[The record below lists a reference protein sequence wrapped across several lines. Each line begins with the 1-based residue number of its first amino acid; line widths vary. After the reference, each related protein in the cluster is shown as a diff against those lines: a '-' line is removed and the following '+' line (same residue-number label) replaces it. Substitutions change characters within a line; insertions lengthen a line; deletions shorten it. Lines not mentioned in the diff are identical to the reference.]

1 MRSKHLLFIFI
12 TLTGLYS
19 CGSNSRRFS
28 VIGNINGMPEQT
40 VILEQLSANDAITI
54 VDSERSKPDGH
65 FEISG
70 IAPEPG
76 MYRLHFAHN
85 KYILL
90 SVDNTNIK
98 IDASWD
104 HLENYTVAGS
114 APSQD
119 LKVFVV
125 AIRKHL
131 SDFNS
136 MSVVLDTLRA
146 KGNDS
151 MLTVAKNDFQDMKL
165 QFTQFVE
172 RYADTTRYEPNA
184 IFAARILNPNTEHY
198 YLQALTQSITRRFPG
213 TRMSKDFNEYYTN
226 AMAAIKQRS
235 QAHKSQAATEGMAAP
250 EISLPDA
257 NGNIVTLSSLKGKY
271 VLVDFW
277 ASWCGPCRGENP
289 NVVAAFERFKNKNF
303 TILGVSLDNE
313 KDKWQK
319 AITDDHLAW
328 TQLSDLKGWSSP
340 AAAAYGVQA
349 IPSNFLVGPDGKIIG
364 HDLRGNLLEER
375 LQEVLKTATPQ

>member
-1 MRSKHLLFIFI
+1 MRSKHLLFLFI
-12 TLTGLYS
+12 SISALYS
-19 CGSNSRRFS
+19 CSSNSRRFS
-28 VIGNINGMPEQT
+28 VIGNINGLPEQT
-40 VILEQLSANDAITI
+40 VILEQLNANDAITI

-76 MYRLHFAHN
+76 LYRLHFAHN

-98 IDASWD
+98 IDADWA
-104 HLENYTVAGS
+104 HLESYTVSGS
-114 APSQD
+114 IPSQD
-119 LKVFVV
+119 LKNFVV
-125 AIRKHL
+125 AIRVHL
-131 SDFNS
+131 ANFKD

-165 QFTQFVE
+165 HFTQFVE
-172 RYADTTRYEPNA
+172 RYADTTRFEPNA

-198 YLQALTQSITRRFPG
+198 YLQALSQSLVRRFPG
-213 TRMSKDFNEYYTN
+213 TKMSKDFTEYYAN
-226 AMAAIKQRS
+226 AMAAIQQRQ
-235 QAHKSQAATEGMAAP
+235 QAHKAQTPLEGTPAP

-257 NGNIVTLSSLKGKY
+257 NGNIITLSSMKGKY

-289 NVVAAFERFKNKNF
+289 NVVAAYERFKNKNF
-303 TILGVSLDNE
+303 AILGVSLDNE

-319 AITDDHLAW
+319 AIVDDHLAW
-328 TQLSDLKGWSSP
+328 TQVSDLKGWSSP
-340 AAAAYGVQA
+340 AAAAYGIQS
-349 IPSNFLVGPDGKIIG
+349 IPANFLVGPDGKIIG
-364 HDLRGNLLEER
+364 ENLRGNLLEER
-375 LQEVLKTATPQ
+375 LQDVLRTPAP